1 MFLTYKAKK
10 AHPGTNLFKL
20 AGALRV
26 TDARRLNDDE
36 TPVRIHG
43 NAWYTTHDPA

>member
-1 MFLTYKAKK
+1 MFLTYKQKK
-10 AHPGTNLFKL
+10 AHPGTNLLKL

-26 TDARRLNDDE
+26 TNARRITDDE
-36 TPVRIHG
+36 TLARTHG